1 LRREVESLLTHEASA
16 EEFIEAP
23 AFEVAVR
30 LMANDGS
37 AISQADLLLG
47 TTISHFRV
55 LEKLGRGGMGVV
67 YRAEDI
73 HLGCQVAL
81 KFLPGDNRDPQSVER
96 FKREARAASSLN
108 HPNICHINEIDERGY
123 FFSMELLEGQTLH
136 SRIGGKPLPTDSLLE
151 LAAQIADALDAAH
164 ARGITHRDIK
174 PGNIFV
180 TDRGQAKILDFGLA
194 KKVPKI
200 VRDAENPAMPTA
212 SLTEEQL

>member
-1 LRREVESLLTHEASA
+1 
-16 EEFIEAP
+16 
-23 AFEVAVR
+23 
-30 LMANDGS
+30 
-37 AISQADLLLG
+37 
-47 TTISHFRV
+47 
-55 LEKLGRGGMGVV
+55 MGVV

-73 HLGCQVAL
+73 RLGCQVAL
-81 KFLPGDNRDPQSVER
+81 KFLPEDGRDPQSIER

-123 FFSMELLEGQTLH
+123 FFSMELLEGQTLQ

-180 TDRGQAKILDFGLA
+180 TDRGQAKILDFGSGQESAQEGSSLHSRLLRCPPLA
-194 KKVPKI
+194 
-200 VRDAENPAMPTA
+200 
-212 SLTEEQL
+212 